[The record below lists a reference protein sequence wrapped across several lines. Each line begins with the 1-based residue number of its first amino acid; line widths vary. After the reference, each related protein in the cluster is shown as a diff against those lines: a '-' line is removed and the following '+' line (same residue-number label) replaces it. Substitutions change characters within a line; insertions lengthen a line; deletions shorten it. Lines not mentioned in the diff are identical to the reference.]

1 MVARSFIVN
10 GIDYAVQFATVLLV
24 TPQLAIGLGMAQYG
38 VWLLVLGLLSYVG
51 FLDAGVSTAGS
62 KFIASAIGKGD
73 RSLVGR
79 RLGAVRLLLQRAGW
93 QALAALAVLAL
104 GIGSWVLWFGGTAE
118 ALAVVAV
125 FVAPTVLTFWLRDHL
140 LYLRASLRF
149 EMIAATT
156 IGRTVAQAALI
167 LWTLNWTTS
176 LVWIAVAHAL
186 PQVGA
191 FLLQAVLAKHELRR
205 IGIVVSAPERHDMV
219 ELRGI
224 SRHVFTAQMASGLVA
239 RAEPLLVSAMAGVSA
254 VPILNA
260 ARRLPGM
267 VNDAFQTAV
276 NPVLI
281 SRFAHLTGKDDRAS
295 SLIELG
301 RACEWCGFLGGLAA
315 GLLVV
320 CAPPFLVR
328 WMPPGF
334 EKAAGLIA
342 LLAPA
347 LALRTAC
354 TPISAYLLGHGRQR
368 ALAALSVTL
377 ALTNLLLIIGLGVV
391 AGLTGVFAGLAI
403 SEGALFAL
411 ILPIVMHKHLVET
424 TFRFFSVQVLAP
436 IVLGA
441 IAPISLMLLVPR
453 LLESSYPKLA
463 LFTAL
468 TVALA
473 AVTIGVVG
481 SGRRFWATN

>member
-1 MVARSFIVN
+1 LVARSFIVN
-10 GIDYAVQFATVLLV
+10 GIDYAVQFAAVLLV
-24 TPQLAIGLGMAQYG
+24 TPRLAEGLGLELYG
-38 VWLLVLGLLSYVG
+38 VWLLVLGLLSYVS

-62 KFIASAIGKGD
+62 KFIAGAIGKGD
-73 RSLVGR
+73 DALVGR
-79 RLGAVRLLLQRAGW
+79 RLGAVRRLLNRAGW

-104 GIGSWVLWFGGTAE
+104 GMGSWVLWFGGTAE
-118 ALAVVAV
+118 ALAVVTV

-156 IGRTVAQAALI
+156 IGRTIVQSALV
-167 LWTLNWTTS
+167 LWTLDWTTS
-176 LVWIAVAHAL
+176 LVWIALAHAV
-186 PQVGA
+186 PQIGA
-191 FLLQAVLAKHELRR
+191 FLLQAILAGRELRR
-205 IGIVVSAPERHDMV
+205 IGISISAPESEDMA

-224 SRHVFTAQMASGLVA
+224 SRYVFTAQMASGFVA

-254 VPILNA
+254 VPLHNA

-276 NPVLI
+276 NPVLT
-281 SRFAHLTGKDDRAS
+281 SRFAHLTGRENRGS
-295 SLIELG
+295 TLRELG
-301 RACEWCGFLGGLAA
+301 RACEWCGFLGGFAA

-347 LALRTAC
+347 LALRTAS
-354 TPISAYLLGHGRQR
+354 TPISAYLLGYGRHR

-377 ALTNLLLIIGLGVV
+377 ALTNLLLMIGLGLV
-391 AGLTGVFAGLAI
+391 AGLIGVFAGLAI
-403 SEGALFAL
+403 SEGALFAV
-411 ILPIVMHKHLVET
+411 ILPVVMHEHLVTT
-424 TFRFFSVQVLAP
+424 TFRFFFIQVLAP
-436 IVLGA
+436 LVLGA
-441 IAPISLMLLVPR
+441 SIPLSLMLLIPW
-453 LLESSYPKLA
+453 LLEPSYPKLA
-463 LFTAL
+463 LFTVL

-481 SGRRFWATN
+481 GGRRFWPPK